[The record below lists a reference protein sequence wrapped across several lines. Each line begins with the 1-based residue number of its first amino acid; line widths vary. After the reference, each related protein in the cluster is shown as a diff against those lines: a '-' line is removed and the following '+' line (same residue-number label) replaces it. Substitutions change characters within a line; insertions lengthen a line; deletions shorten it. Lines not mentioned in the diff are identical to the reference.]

1 MFKPV
6 LIVISALLLS
16 ACASVSVEDY
26 RENEPTLV
34 AETFFNGKLGIHNG
48 TGLTQSAFWDTMHP
62 DDPARDSIRI
72 RRDMFFRVCAA
83 EEEGTRVLNYAP
95 GPLDTDMVHKEI
107 LEGEGTTKQTR
118 EMFEVKKVFN
128 CV

>member
-1 MFKPV
+1 
-6 LIVISALLLS
+6 
-16 ACASVSVEDY
+16 
-26 RENEPTLV
+26 
-34 AETFFNGKLGIHNG
+34 
-48 TGLTQSAFWDTMHP
+48 
-62 DDPARDSIRI
+62 
-72 RRDMFFRVCAA
+72 MFFRVCAA